1 MGPHNQIALRLNGGG
16 RPRGNEYR
24 VQRSDRSGN
33 AAPSPHQTWRGL
45 VIAQHS
51 PPSSMPQ
58 RPSGFLLCSALAL
71 CLCAGACVKRSTPRE
86 ADTPSS
92 TSTPANTPPSTSLPI
107 GFPNTSFVWTDLELG
122 TAVQLLESEAAQGAD
137 RLPTSSTPDGIAFF
151 QALRRAVGESHRLTS
166 RQKVSF
172 GNHYNRLL
180 PLYVS
185 AARRHKKLE
194 REIAL
199 LIALEFEL
207 TDYFA
212 QDRAFVAHRPP
223 ADGPGGTTTMVN
235 TKGGDVLVF
244 FEAGRDRI
252 HRQIRDRLELLSK
265 EGLFRPE
272 SRALILSYM
281 VRHLPNISRLL
292 QFGSLRPALEQNARR
307 ETVETNR
314 AYYDALLAHP
324 HLQ

>member
-1 MGPHNQIALRLNGGG
+1 LP
-16 RPRGNEYR
+16 
-24 VQRSDRSGN
+24 
-33 AAPSPHQTWRGL
+33 
-45 VIAQHS
+45 
-51 PPSSMPQ
+51 
-58 RPSGFLLCSALAL
+58 
-71 CLCAGACVKRSTPRE
+71 
-86 ADTPSS
+86 
-92 TSTPANTPPSTSLPI
+92 TPAASQPTATPPTTSLPS
-107 GFPNTSFVWTDLELG
+107 GFPNTGFVWTDLELG
-122 TAVQLLESEAAQGAD
+122 TAVQLLESEAKRDAE
-137 RLPTSSTPDGIAFF
+137 RLPTSTTPDGIAFF

-235 TKGGDVLVF
+235 TKGGDVLVY

-252 HRQIRDRLELLSK
+252 QTQIRERLELLA
-265 EGLFRPE
+265 EVEFFRPE
-272 SRALILSYM
+272 SRALVLSYIA
-281 VRHLPNISRLL
+281 RHLPNISRLL
-292 QFGSLRPALEQNARR
+292 KLGSLRPVLEQNARH
-307 ETVETNR
+307 ETVEANR

-324 HLQ
+324 HLR